1 MSKSYF
7 YSIHSSLLLGIW
19 PQKWFSGVKWVSGS
33 CQSNYF
39 KMLLVLNDFHFFMY
53 NYLSYKML
61 NMRYHVVCCKNS
73 SYKYWFST
81 SLKVHSGEIP
91 SSSLRPFFF
100 PSLFLHFLHILSTFG
115 IFPVLW
121 TEGLEPYSKHF
132 YNQGIK
138 SSDYVCWTCKFSF
151 QRWLFLN
158 GRRGLW
164 SGQADA
170 LSLSVLWSFMAA
182 TGRLFGSSEK
192 FHRGVKGKDFCLSF
206 LPKDGTLG
214 WCCVF
219 GI

>member
-1 MSKSYF
+1 
-7 YSIHSSLLLGIW
+7 
-19 PQKWFSGVKWVSGS
+19 
-33 CQSNYF
+33 
-39 KMLLVLNDFHFFMY
+39 
-53 NYLSYKML
+53 ML

-91 SSSLRPFFF
+91 SSSLRPFFWF
-100 PSLFLHFLHILSTFG
+100 FFSLFLYLLHILSTFG
-115 IFPVLW
+115 IFSVLW

-138 SSDYVCWTCKFSF
+138 SSDCVCWTSKFSF
-151 QRWLFLN
+151 QRLFLN
-158 GRRGLW
+158 GHHGLW
-164 SGQADA
+164 SGRADA
-170 LSLSVLWSFMAA
+170 LSLSVLWSFLAA
-182 TGRLFGSSEK
+182 TARLIWSSEK

-219 GI
+219 GISFLVWHMLKSNFI